1 MSLYRGKRLMAR
13 NTRFTCGQT
22 QVMELA
28 STIRFPDHH
37 ETGRNGSFPFPDREL
52 KICGGHGPGET
63 PGPIPNPEAKAW
75 HGDGTAL
82 DRVWESSTP
91 PHHTQEKPRYH
102 LVSGLFAYASPCA
115 RILSRVEVLLP
126 LRPLR
131 GRLPSKRGA
140 ENSVG
145 ADAGVGP
152 PPGGCAASP
161 RQRGRDTHTTHRA
174 HHTPRARRRYRPDG
188 AETKRATATGP
199 DRHTP
204 DTNNH
209 HGKHPTTKPTNTTTH
224 RTRPTTN
231 SNRRINGADR
241 ACIVP

>member
-91 PHHTQEKPRYH
+91 PHHTYTRTPGRATRH
-102 LVSGLFAYASPCA
+102 RGSFAYQQQKPHDHPQQ
-115 RILSRVEVLLP
+115 LYN
-126 LRPLR
+126 
-131 GRLPSKRGA
+131 RLPSCTTSRQ
-140 ENSVG
+140 SV
-145 ADAGVGP
+145 APQPTRSCITTRCRRSMP
-152 PPGGCAASP
+152 PI
-161 RQRGRDTHTTHRA
+161 R
-174 HHTPRARRRYRPDG
+174 
-188 AETKRATATGP
+188 
-199 DRHTP
+199 
-204 DTNNH
+204 
-209 HGKHPTTKPTNTTTH
+209 
-224 RTRPTTN
+224 
-231 SNRRINGADR
+231 
-241 ACIVP
+241 V